1 MAAFNGVIVMERVR
15 PSVVDKI
22 MLYPENLCIYEL
34 TCQRDFAD
42 VVKVMDLSAFSFFLF
57 SLRPHLLH
65 IKVPGP
71 GVIQVELQAYATDPA
86 TLEPSCVGDLHHSL
100 RQGRILN
107 PLSKAR
113 DQTRFLVGTKL
124 VLNLLSHNGN
134 SKDLFLFLLKYV

>member
-1 MAAFNGVIVMERVR
+1 MAAFNGVIVMERLR

-22 MLYPENLCIYEL
+22 MLYPENLCICDL

-71 GVIQVELQAYATDPA
+71 GGYPSGAAGLRHRPSNPGAEL
-86 TLEPSCVGDLHHSL
+86 
-100 RQGRILN
+100 RW
-107 PLSKAR
+107 
-113 DQTRFLVGTKL
+113 
-124 VLNLLSHNGN
+124 
-134 SKDLFLFLLKYV
+134 